1 MSKRWPTTQELLIDH
16 LLRIIDG
23 VAWTEEGG
31 GRKSWIFGP
40 REDTLISSH
49 DFGSEPTLEE
59 KAQNQKERDANTWKF
74 LSSIGIEARDH
85 MGVPKRLAKLRSELL
100 SKDRQAFAE
109 ALNALSLGASQD
121 AYAFEMISKLGD
133 MVDRGRQAVQEAHL
147 LPNVPRWVDRYM
159 SEAASCFRYGFD
171 LACVSLCRSALEEAL
186 KNRLIKKVGRE
197 TIEPLEEGKRR
208 TIPLVDL
215 IIMAVLLSIL
225 TPQLEQSAHDIRT
238 AGNDCAHGRLK
249 GKQVRDA
256 ASEALINSRL
266 IIQMMYT
273 ENN

>member
-1 MSKRWPTTQELLIDH
+1 
-16 LLRIIDG
+16 
-23 VAWTEEGG
+23 
-31 GRKSWIFGP
+31 
-40 REDTLISSH
+40 
-49 DFGSEPTLEE
+49 
-59 KAQNQKERDANTWKF
+59 
-74 LSSIGIEARDH
+74 
-85 MGVPKRLAKLRSELL
+85 MGVPKRLAKLRRELL

-208 TIPLVDL
+208 AIPLVDL

-238 AGNDCAHGRLK
+238 SGNDCAHGRLK